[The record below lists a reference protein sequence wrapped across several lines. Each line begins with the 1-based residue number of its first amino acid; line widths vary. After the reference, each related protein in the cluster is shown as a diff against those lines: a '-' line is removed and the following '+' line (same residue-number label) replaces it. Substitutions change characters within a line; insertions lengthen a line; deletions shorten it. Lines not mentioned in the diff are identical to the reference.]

1 LLGINER
8 PQQGEKIWV
17 IWTHLGN
24 EQCREELD
32 RMRKLA
38 RTWQT
43 IHEGADRGLALA
55 EF

>member
-1 LLGINER
+1 MSARSKG
-8 PQQGEKIWV
+8 KKS
-17 IWTHLGN
+17 GN